1 MSKVQSTDSSRR
13 SAIHPFAWWGWATI
27 LAITLFSTGDSW
39 FALGLVATS
48 ALLVHRYKEPHPWSR
63 SFITAMKF
71 ITLIVAIRMFIA
83 IVIGVPIPGT
93 TLLTLPTIQLPD
105 WISGIRLGGPVTLER
120 LSSTL
125 AEVMIIVG
133 VVALFA
139 AATSLTS
146 PHRLIRAI
154 PLAFY
159 QLGLIL
165 TVATSVF
172 PQLVTSI
179 RRITLARRLR
189 GQEIRGLRHWRK
201 IAIPLLEEALER
213 SLDLAAAM
221 ESRGF
226 GQRVRRSTYRPDRW
240 GLIENLIIISAIS
253 TSTILLLAPVDGRI
267 TSLFSALLPALLL
280 PALLRSHTGGN
291 RR

>member
-1 MSKVQSTDSSRR
+1 
-13 SAIHPFAWWGWATI
+13 
-27 LAITLFSTGDSW
+27 
-39 FALGLVATS
+39 
-48 ALLVHRYKEPHPWSR
+48 
-63 SFITAMKF
+63 MKF
-71 ITLIVAIRMFIA
+71 IVVIVAIRMFIA

-105 WISGIRLGGPVTLER
+105 WISGIRVGGPVTLER

-165 TVATSVF
+165 TVAT
-172 PQLVTSI
+172 
-179 RRITLARRLR
+179 
-189 GQEIRGLRHWRK
+189 
-201 IAIPLLEEALER
+201 
-213 SLDLAAAM
+213 
-221 ESRGF
+221 
-226 GQRVRRSTYRPDRW
+226 
-240 GLIENLIIISAIS
+240 
-253 TSTILLLAPVDGRI
+253 
-267 TSLFSALLPALLL
+267 
-280 PALLRSHTGGN
+280 
-291 RR
+291 

>member
-1 MSKVQSTDSSRR
+1 
-13 SAIHPFAWWGWATI
+13 
-27 LAITLFSTGDSW
+27 
-39 FALGLVATS
+39 
-48 ALLVHRYKEPHPWSR
+48 
-63 SFITAMKF
+63 MKF
-71 ITLIVAIRMFIA
+71 IAVIVAIRMFIA

-93 TLLTLPTIQLPD
+93 TILTLPTIQLPD
-105 WISGIRLGGPVTLER
+105 WISGIRVGGPVTLER

-172 PQLVTSI
+172 PQLVSSI

-226 GQRVRRSTYRPDRW
+226 GQRVIRSSYRPDRW
-240 GLIENLIIISAIS
+240 GSIENLIIITAVS
-253 TSTILLLAPVDGRI
+253 TSIVLLLAPMDGRI
-267 TSLFSALLPALLL
+267 TSLLSALLPALLL
-280 PALLRSHTGGN
+280 PALLLPAPLLTMLLRQKTGGD